1 MSNLPNRVRE
11 FRKARG
17 MTLEQLADAANTTP
31 AQVSRLERGVQKLTV
46 DWLKRLGAALD
57 ATPADLIEPSAGAP
71 LPSAAP
77 TLSRPGSYGRRA
89 GMSADGYIYPAPDRN
104 AGEPGAL
111 RGATVGE
118 IAILGMARGGVDQE
132 MFSDG
137 PIDFHPMPPF
147 LARVPG
153 AYGLVVAGDSMHPR
167 YRDGVVVYVN
177 PHARPTIG
185 AGVVIQ
191 KRSRTEQRTPG
202 SVAIVKEFVR
212 NLPDGVEVKEYTP
225 SERSFVINKEEI
237 FAVHVIAGTRET

>member
-1 MSNLPNRVRE
+1 
-11 FRKARG
+11 
-17 MTLEQLADAANTTP
+17 MTLEQLADAVNTTA
-31 AQVSRLERGVQKLTV
+31 AQISRLERGVQRLTV
-46 DWLKRLGAALD
+46 DWLNRLSGPLNAL
-57 ATPADLIEPSAGAP
+57 PGDLIEAPVVATPSTLVP
-71 LPSAAP
+71 P
-77 TLSRPGSYGRRA
+77 TLSRPGSFNRRV
-89 GMSADGYIYPAPDRN
+89 GMSADGYIYPSPDRN
-104 AGEPGAL
+104 AREPGAV
-111 RGATVGE
+111 RGATAGE

-153 AYGLVVAGDSMHPR
+153 AYGLVVAGESMHPR

-177 PHARPTIG
+177 PHARPNIG

-191 KRSRTEQRTPG
+191 KRSKTEQRTPG

-225 SERSFVINKEEI
+225 SERSFVIPKDEI
-237 FAVHVIAGTRET
+237 FAVHVIAGTRE